1 MKKSKF
7 IPASQKKPPPKKEV
21 LGQIVIEVYNDNT
34 HSIIVSKTIHPEF
47 ARLRLMEYAF
57 AVGDRIALMKMKE
70 MQERAKVLGANGQ
83 PIMSINQ
90 DIKQ

>member
-1 MKKSKF
+1 MKSKF
-7 IPASQKKPPPKKEV
+7 IPKSQKKPPPKKEV
-21 LGQIVIEVYNDNT
+21 VGQIVIEVYNDNT

-57 AVGDRIALMKMKE
+57 AIGDRIVLMKMKE
-70 MQERAKVLGANGQ
+70 MQGRAKVLDVSGK

-90 DIKQ
+90 EVKQ